1 MSENAVRMHVEW
13 KWSNGSFNER
23 SIRNKDDTI
32 PSNIPCNKREEQS
45 EKINQRLL
53 VTTASINPFMANNN
67 YIKDLENQGNFLI
80 PKNSNFNKS

>member
-1 MSENAVRMHVEW
+1 MSQAVKTPIEW

-23 SIRNKDDTI
+23 SIRNKDETT
-32 PSNIPCNKREEQS
+32 PSSIPCNKREEHN

-67 YIKDLENQGNFLI
+67 YIKDLETQGNFLI
-80 PKNSNFNKS
+80 PQNSNF

>member
-1 MSENAVRMHVEW
+1 MSQAVKTPIEW

-23 SIRNKDDTI
+23 SIRNKDETI
-32 PSNIPCNKREEQS
+32 PSSIPCNKREEHN

-67 YIKDLENQGNFLI
+67 YIKDLETQGNFLI
-80 PKNSNFNKS
+80 PQNSNF